1 MERKIVCDLEYTK
14 CLIATWIMLQCAE
27 SPCPR
32 ALLAGQ
38 DTHLDVEE

>member
-1 MERKIVCDLEYTK
+1 MVCDLEYAK

-27 SPCPR
+27 RPGPR

-38 DTHLDVEE
+38 DTYLDVEEL